1 MRRRLVGSSAE
12 GRARAKTGTLRDV
25 TSLAGQVETIEGR
38 VLSFA
43 VLTNAEPLPDR
54 VKRLHDQVVLKLV
67 AYPSGPDLDLLGP
80 LPVVG

>member
-1 MRRRLVGSSAE
+1 
-12 GRARAKTGTLRDV
+12 
-25 TSLAGQVETIEGR
+25 VETIEGR